1 MCCSQPALPPL
12 TIAAEKTDFA
22 EARYHPRIPSKWI
35 SDDDLTFWYNFSVL
49 GRHDKARYRF
59 NLEKAIIK
67 LQEH

>member
-12 TIAAEKTDFA
+12 TLAAEKTDFA
-22 EARYHPRIPSKWI
+22 DARYHPRIPSKWI